1 MPARCVYT
9 WLMLAIR
16 LATIDSRPISDKDED
31 EDEDKD
37 KVIVNQQM
45 FSNTSV
51 LAVLKKNTPTHI
63 RPG

>member
-16 LATIDSRPISDKDED
+16 LATVDFHPISDED
-31 EDEDKD
+31 EDEEDE
-37 KVIVNQQM
+37 VIVCQQM